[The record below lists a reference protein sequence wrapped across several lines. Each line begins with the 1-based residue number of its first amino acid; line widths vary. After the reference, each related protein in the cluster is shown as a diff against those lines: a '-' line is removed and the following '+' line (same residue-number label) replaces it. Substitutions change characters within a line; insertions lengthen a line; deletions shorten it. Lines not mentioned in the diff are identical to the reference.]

1 MEWLLANGVARA
13 TSPFSGIVLLAP
25 LVRPYLWPVGRLFY
39 EVVRRFITERERT
52 FSVNAENPEFIEFL
66 KHHDPLQA
74 RVLPVQWVTAMVAW
88 KKRFVSRA
96 PSDLGLLVVQ
106 GTADRTVDHRYNL
119 KIIEQLFDAKVVY
132 VPEARHHLVN
142 ESVVLRQQIFQ
153 AVDAQLDAAG

>member
-1 MEWLLANGVARA
+1 
-13 TSPFSGIVLLAP
+13 
-25 LVRPYLWPVGRLFY
+25 
-39 EVVRRFITERERT
+39 
-52 FSVNAENPEFIEFL
+52 
-66 KHHDPLQA
+66 
-74 RVLPVQWVTAMVAW
+74 
-88 KKRFVSRA
+88 
-96 PSDLGLLVVQ
+96 VVQ